1 MDTQYLATFI
11 AVAESG
17 SFSRAAERLH
27 LTQPAVSKR
36 IALLEQRLGSRLFDR
51 IGKQVVLSHAG
62 QILMPRAQQ
71 ILALA
76 QEAEHAIDRLNNRIA
91 GKLSIATSH
100 HIGLHHLP
108 PVLQSYS
115 RRFPEVNLDL
125 HFLDS
130 EKALAEVERGL
141 YDLGVITLPD
151 KPAPGLQQIPIWEDE
166 LRFVAN
172 PAHPLAGRTV
182 ELREL
187 AEYKA
192 ILPANS
198 TYTTA
203 LVSSMFARQRLK
215 LNVDMVSNHLDT
227 IKMMVAIGLGW
238 GVLPVSML
246 DQSLCPL
253 HLEGPPLRR
262 RLGVVFHSA
271 RQRSNPARKF
281 IESLQNGGADS
292 PPSVL

>member
-27 LTQPAVSKR
+27 LTQPAISKR
-36 IALLEQRLGSRLFDR
+36 IALLEQCLGSRLLDR

-62 QILMPRAQQ
+62 EILMPRAQK
-71 ILALA
+71 ILALM

-115 RRFPEVNLDL
+115 GQFPEVNLDL

-130 EKALAEVERGL
+130 EKALAAVEQGL
-141 YDLGVITLPD
+141 YDLAVITLPD
-151 KPAPGLQQIPIWEDE
+151 KPTPNIQQIPLWEDE

-172 PAHPLAGRTV
+172 PSHPLAGRPIR
-182 ELREL
+182 LHEL
-187 AEYKA
+187 AKHKA
-192 ILPANS
+192 ILPDNS

-203 LVSSMFARQRLK
+203 LVSSMFARQKLV
-215 LNVDMVSNHLDT
+215 LNVDMVTNHLDT

-253 HLEGPPLRR
+253 QLEGPLLTRK
-262 RLGVVFHSA
+262 LGVVFHTS
-271 RQRSNPARKF
+271 RQRTNPAQKF
-281 IESLQNGGADS
+281 IESLQNDGVDK
-292 PPSVL
+292 PPSML